1 MSFYEKN
8 PEDANMMEYGLW
20 RGISRNGEALKN
32 IFSCMSIYNANITGS
47 KYYFYRR
54 QKELETLINYE
65 SLPIVLLNFSTAE
78 NYLVDLMKLLNVDN
92 NTWVDWRWAHFLLST
107 PCLFFFWVI
116 FLAKTIQN
124 FKWIIFLIV
133 DIFPF
138 IQELKL

>member
-65 SLPIVLLNFSTAE
+65 SLPIVLLTFSTAE

-92 NTWVDWRWAHFLLST
+92 NTWVDWRWAHFFYLHLVYFSSE
-107 PCLFFFWVI
+107 LFFLPKLFKISNELFFWLLT
-116 FLAKTIQN
+116 FFHLSRN
-124 FKWIIFLIV
+124 
-133 DIFPF
+133 
-138 IQELKL
+138 